1 MIAVTLTGAADSPY
15 LLLAIT
21 PTLFAGFFGGVRSA
35 FAAALLTSGLLLLIE
50 LSSET
55 VDASGVLLMAGIQ
68 LLIAVTITQVRRLL
82 GEIQARSRAIEDLQD
97 KATRRIEELENAH
110 DLLTRLAEVTTS
122 QEVNPVTLASIAL
135 DEVVGKFPTSSAAAA
150 INSPRGPVLVAR
162 SGIDPPSAARSTI
175 PLMAGSKETGWVMI
189 ASSQHLTRGE
199 IAEVSEA
206 LRPLGLAFANILLLQ
221 SIAARAINEERVRIA
236 RDLHDDLGPS
246 LASLGLS
253 LDMTLVQHPLD
264 EPVANQLTHLRRAVS
279 YLVDDIRKTVADL
292 RAEPEPSLMNLLTVI
307 KAEAGSEPEILID
320 LEERRPPRPSVA
332 QEIAAIA
339 NEAIRNAVAHS
350 GASQIRVSGVVDFD
364 RGWMTIF
371 DNGKGFDPD
380 AIPEGHYGLLGMK
393 ERARKVGGTL
403 SINSQAAGT
412 SVAVDWGPR

>member
-1 MIAVTLTGAADSPY
+1 
-15 LLLAIT
+15 
-21 PTLFAGFFGGVRSA
+21 
-35 FAAALLTSGLLLLIE
+35 
-50 LSSET
+50 
-55 VDASGVLLMAGIQ
+55 
-68 LLIAVTITQVRRLL
+68 
-82 GEIQARSRAIEDLQD
+82 
-97 KATRRIEELENAH
+97 
-110 DLLTRLAEVTTS
+110 
-122 QEVNPVTLASIAL
+122 
-135 DEVVGKFPTSSAAAA
+135 
-150 INSPRGPVLVAR
+150 
-162 SGIDPPSAARSTI
+162 
-175 PLMAGSKETGWVMI
+175 
-189 ASSQHLTRGE
+189 
-199 IAEVSEA
+199 
-206 LRPLGLAFANILLLQ
+206 LQ